1 MTTTYQ
7 PCPFC
12 GCTEVREID
21 AWLDTDKGEEEAVL
35 IECRMCDSQARRE
48 WWNQRSPMAEVT
60 QIMNDL
66 KSV

>member
-12 GCTEVREID
+12 GS
-21 AWLDTDKGEEEAVL
+21 TDLRHVSETWDQLGRQEPL
-35 IECRMCDSQARRE
+35 IECRFCDAQARRE

-60 QIMNDL
+60 QIMNEV